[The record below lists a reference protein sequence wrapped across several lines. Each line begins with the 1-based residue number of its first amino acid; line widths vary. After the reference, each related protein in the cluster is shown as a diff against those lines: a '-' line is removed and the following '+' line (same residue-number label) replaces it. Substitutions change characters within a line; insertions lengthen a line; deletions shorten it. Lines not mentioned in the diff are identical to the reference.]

1 MKIVRPLSNTEFAR
15 NVQALLAVYDPQV
28 QYVDLAPGESCLAV
42 MIKYS
47 AVGNADEFATSSQ
60 IMAAIDR
67 AMSQHVGV
75 DTMRFVAAP
84 RPSGVHVGDH
94 TVSVVMH
101 VGFAPE
107 QGEDREGGEQ

>member
-1 MKIVRPLSNTEFAR
+1 MKIVRPLSSTEFAR
-15 NVQALLAVYDPQV
+15 SVQALLAVYDPQA
-28 QYVDLAPGESCLAV
+28 QCVDLAPGESCLAV

-47 AVGNADEFATSSQ
+47 AVDFADETAMTSQ

-75 DTMRFVAAP
+75 DTIRFIAAP
-84 RPSGVHVGDH
+84 RPSGVHIGDH

-107 QGEDREGGEQ
+107 QGDDREGGEE

>member
-1 MKIVRPLSNTEFAR
+1 MKIVRPLSSTEFSR
-15 NVQALLAVYDPQV
+15 DVQALLAVYDPQAEC
-28 QYVDLAPGESCLAV
+28 VDLEPGESCLAV
-42 MIKYS
+42 LIKFSTVNNYTET
-47 AVGNADEFATSSQ
+47 AMSSQ

-67 AMSQHVGV
+67 AMSQHIGV

-84 RPSGVHVGDH
+84 RPSDVHIGDH

-107 QGEDREGGEQ
+107 QGDDREGGEE